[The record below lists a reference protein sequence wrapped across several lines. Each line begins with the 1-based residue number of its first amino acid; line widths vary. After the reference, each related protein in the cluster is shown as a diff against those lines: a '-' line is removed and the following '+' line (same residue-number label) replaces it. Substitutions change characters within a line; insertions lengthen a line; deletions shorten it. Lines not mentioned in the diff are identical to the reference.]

1 MESCHFCLLKGPKGL
16 TDETYGFI
24 KSWKRSIFVIDSY
37 LKDDAFTAVKGMQ
50 SSKQGM
56 WKGYHLSIE
65 GVLKGYLFR
74 EKIVYKRVRSWT
86 SGWSKPPSP
95 PSEGDL
101 YFQQIA
107 WLSKIAWPSVLYC
120 SCDGNF
126 HQITFIFCSSP
137 FSSHCRRT
145 VLSRVLLN
153 RISLDSFGQGE

>member
-1 MESCHFCLLKGPKGL
+1 MKLMALLSRENVL
-16 TDETYGFI
+16 F
-24 KSWKRSIFVIDSY
+24 FVIDSY

-137 FSSHCRRT
+137 F
-145 VLSRVLLN
+145 LSYST
-153 RISLDSFGQGE
+153 ISRFIKSNFLGFFWARGVILRWIFSLT